1 MLKKTKA
8 IIVAAVLVLVAILVV
23 PIVSS
28 NEIASGFGSWKVDCY
43 AVTEDGKEIL
53 LKPANNGLS
62 FLLSWYHNGIKVVS
76 VDWKL
81 KAKATGSGY
90 DSVLIDMSDL
100 RGDAY
105 MSDYPYGTGW
115 DWFGPSIDDFGTE
128 TVPLDGEYHIVANL
142 HVDLPSSPST
152 SDEYKLELRWI
163 SYSYVYYQ
171 GIDNDD
177 DNGPIEEEDMM
188 ITALIDMTESGGGG
202 DDADGDGEPDSTD
215 NCPNTWNPDQED
227 TDGDGIGDACDS
239 SPGTNIPVVTI
250 TLIDPLIDPMNEPTV
265 VEYRIEDDDNT
276 PMDTTV
282 IQWDSD
288 GSDTYYGE
296 SEGYSII
303 HTHSH
308 QWSLAYASTHTGA
321 MVTIICT
328 DPSGLTG
335 AADAWVSF
343 WTGFQ
348 IVPYYSIST
357 EGMNSHETYHYGDKY
372 LGII

>member
-1 MLKKTKA
+1 MLVQMKV
-8 IIVAAVLVLVAILVV
+8 IIIAAVLILAVIIVV
-23 PIVSS
+23 PIGSS
-28 NEIASGFGSWKVDCY
+28 NEIESGFGSWKVDCY

-53 LKPANNGLS
+53 LEPANNGLS
-62 FLLSWYHNGIKVVS
+62 FLLSWYHEGVKVVS

-115 DWFGPSIDDFGTE
+115 DWIGPSIDDFGTS
-128 TVPLDGEYHIVANL
+128 TISLDGEFHIVAEM
-142 HVDLPSSPST
+142 HVDLPSSPGT

-163 SYSYVYYQ
+163 SYDYVFYQ
-171 GIDNDD
+171 GIDNDA
-177 DNGPIEEEDMM
+177 DNGPIENEDMM
-188 ITALIDMTESGGGG
+188 ITALIDMTDSGGGQT
-202 DDADGDGEPDSTD
+202 DADGDGVPDSTD
-215 NCPNTWNPDQED
+215 NCINNYNPGQED
-227 TDGDGIGDACDS
+227 ADGDGIGDVCDS
-239 SPGTNIPVVTI
+239 SPGTNNPVVTI
-250 TLIDPLIDPMNEPTV
+250 TFIDPLIDPTNEPTV
-265 VEYRIEDDDNT
+265 VEYTIEDADKT

-296 SEGYSII
+296 SEGYSMI

-308 QWSLAYASTHTGA
+308 QWSFNYAAAHTGA
-321 MVTIICT
+321 MVTITCT

-335 AADAWVSF
+335 TANGYVAF
-343 WTGFQ
+343 FGGFQ
-348 IVPYYSIST
+348 IVLYYSVST
-357 EGMNSHETYHYGDKY
+357 EGMDTFGSYHYGNSY
-372 LGII
+372 LGSN